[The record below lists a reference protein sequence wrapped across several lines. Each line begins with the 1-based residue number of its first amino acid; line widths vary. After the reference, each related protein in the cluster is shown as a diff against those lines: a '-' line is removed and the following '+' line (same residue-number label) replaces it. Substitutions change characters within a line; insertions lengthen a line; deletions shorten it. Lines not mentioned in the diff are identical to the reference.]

1 MQILN
6 IVLWIIQIL
15 IELSVTGA
23 NFLHAIFIE
32 ASFIDAIKDKALFSY
47 AGIKIFEKKIT
58 DNNVNWFYLII

>member
-1 MQILN
+1 MDHTN
-6 IVLWIIQIL
+6 FDRAN
-15 IELSVTGA
+15 VTGA

-58 DNNVNWFYLII
+58 DNNVIGSIFNMNGVI